1 MSHQVMQKQHFWTF
15 VENLAR
21 SHRLVG
27 PVAHPEQGYAFEYL
41 DDRWRDLVLDYPP
54 SQYPPKSILFPRQ
67 ETLLAYSLDEMPPR
81 VEASIT
87 VGPTAIFGIHACDLH
102 GIRCLDKVFADGIPD
117 PYYQA
122 RRAAALLIGVAC
134 RPDDECFCGSM
145 GTSQPPEDGFDLF
158 LTELDTAWLVQ
169 VGSEKGAAALAEN
182 AEIRPATAEEIR
194 RGQERM
200 AARVRE
206 QKGIRIKVEHLPLL
220 FGGEYH
226 DPIWD
231 ELGERCISCGECNF
245 VCPTCYCFDV
255 ADEPDPAGSAG
266 GRRVRIWDACQ
277 RPDFAAVAGGKNYRD
292 TAAQRN
298 RHRFYRKFLYPVLK
312 YKKSFCVGCGRCVRS
327 CPVDIQ
333 IVETVNHFVE
343 QRLPGGTS

>member
-1 MSHQVMQKQHFWTF
+1 MQKEHIWTF

-27 PVAHPEQGYAFEYL
+27 PVARPGNQISFEYL
-41 DDRWRDLVLDYPP
+41 DDHWRDMVLDYPP
-54 SQYPPKSILFPRQ
+54 SQYPPKSILFPRR
-67 ETLLAYSLDEMPPR
+67 ETLLTFTINGEPPQ
-81 VEASIT
+81 VSAT
-87 VGPTAIFGIHACDLH
+87 VTAEPTAIFGIHACDLH
-102 GIRCLDKVFADGIPD
+102 GIRCLDMVFADGVPD
-117 PYYQA
+117 PYYHA
-122 RRAAALLIGVAC
+122 RRAAALLIGVSC
-134 RPDDECFCGSM
+134 RPDAECFCASM
-145 GTSQPPEDGFDLF
+145 GTLFPPEGGFDLF
-158 LTELDTAWLVQ
+158 LTDLDTAWLVQ
-169 VGSEKGAAALAEN
+169 VGSEKGAAALADNVECR
-182 AEIRPATAEEIR
+182 EATAEQIR
-194 RGQERM
+194 QGQERL
-200 AARVRE
+200 AARALQ
-206 QKGIRIKVEHLPLL
+206 QKGIHIRVEHLPLL

-255 ADEPDPAGSAG
+255 ADEMDPHDSTS
-266 GRRVRIWDACQ
+266 GRRVRTWDACQ
-277 RPDFAAVAGGKNYRD
+277 LPDFAVVAGGKNYRD

-333 IVETVNHFVE
+333 IVDTVNHFVE
-343 QRLPGGTS
+343 QNLPGGKS